1 LQRARREND
10 VRNRIFF
17 KLMAAFLVVIIAA
30 AVTFDVTI
38 GGAWEASL
46 RREIQRNLTQKTELI
61 AHRVETDRS
70 GQSLSNIA
78 AQEGQ
83 AAGARVTVIDSAGK
97 VLADSEVDSGE
108 MESTGSRP
116 EFKAAL
122 SGKVGSSERHS
133 ATIGTPFLYV
143 AVPISGGAVRLAYP
157 LSDVEAVSA
166 QVRRSLA
173 SASALAFLIAL
184 LVAMFASRWS
194 ARRLERI
201 VEVAARIAEGDLQ
214 ARIHETSQ
222 DEIGRVA
229 SAIDKTARRVE
240 HSFAALQ
247 SSQRQLETLLNSM
260 QDAVIAVSADGL
272 VQWANRPM
280 NRLIP
285 HGTRLQQPV
294 VETIRDPDFLATVKE
309 ATASRDVKTARAT
322 SIVPGR
328 AFDVTAA
335 PLPDGGA
342 VTVLRDLTETE
353 RVEKTRRDFI
363 ANVSHELRTP
373 LTSIHGYAET
383 LLDSTPEN
391 GAPTREFL
399 EIIRKNS
406 SRMSRLTEDLL
417 TLARVESGETRF
429 DAESV
434 PPLELLHDAEENFR
448 EIARNHGI
456 ELHIQDSVAIESGG
470 NGSPEGA
477 GSEFRN
483 RALLS
488 RTSEGRSSLN
498 HTSQSQFSLN
508 HAFVAHDSPIQ
519 NLPRV
524 LADREALHQVF
535 SNLIDNAM
543 KYGASGGRIVL
554 GARAVPHAVEFFVQD
569 FGAGIPSE
577 HLPRLFERFYRVD
590 KARSRESGG
599 TGLGLAIAKHIMLAH
614 GGSIRAESEL
624 GHGSTFLFR
633 LPIA

>member
-1 LQRARREND
+1 M
-10 VRNRIFF
+10 RNRIFF
-17 KLMAAFLVVIIAA
+17 KLLAAFLIVIVAA
-30 AVTFDVTI
+30 AITFDLMI
-38 GGAWEASL
+38 GGMWQASL
-46 RREIQRNLTQKTELI
+46 RAEIERNLVQKTQLL
-61 AHRVETDRS
+61 AHRVETDRDP
-70 GQSLSNIA
+70 GHSLADIA

-83 AAGARVTVIDSAGK
+83 SAGARVTIIDPTGK
-97 VLADSEVDSGE
+97 VLADSEANPAS
-108 MESTGSRP
+108 MENYAARP
-116 EFKAAL
+116 EFAAAL
-122 SGKVGSSERHS
+122 AGKIGRNERLS
-133 ATIGTPFLYV
+133 ATIGIPFLYI
-143 AVPISGGAVRLAYP
+143 AVPVSGGAVRLAYP

-166 QVRRSLA
+166 QVHRRLEL
-173 SASALAFLIAL
+173 ASALAFLFAMA
-184 LVAMFASRWS
+184 VAAGAAHWS

-201 VEVAARIAEGDLQ
+201 VNVAARIAEGDLQ
-214 ARIHETSQ
+214 ARIKEASQ

-229 SAIDKTARRVE
+229 GAIDKTARRVE
-240 HSFAALQ
+240 QSFAAVR

-272 VQWANRPM
+272 VQWANQPM

-285 HGTRLQQPV
+285 QGTRLQQPV

-309 ATASRDVKTARAT
+309 ATTTREVKTARAT

-342 VTVLRDLTETE
+342 VAVLRDLTETE

-373 LTSIHGYAET
+373 LTSIQGYAET
-383 LLDSTPEN
+383 LLDSTPDN
-391 GAPTREFL
+391 VAPAREFL

-434 PPLELLHDAEENFR
+434 PPAELLHDAEESFR
-448 EIARNHGI
+448 EFARTHGI
-456 ELHIQDSVAIESGG
+456 DLQIQDLQIQDLQIQDLQIQDSPAADPHGG
-470 NGSPEGA
+470 D
-477 GSEFRN
+477 
-483 RALLS
+483 
-488 RTSEGRSSLN
+488 SS
-498 HTSQSQFSLN
+498 
-508 HAFVAHDSPIQ
+508 IQ
-519 NLPRV
+519 HLPPV
-524 LADREALHQVF
+524 LADREAIHQVF
-535 SNLIDNAM
+535 SNLIDNAL

-569 FGAGIPSE
+569 FGGGIASE

-614 GGSIRAESEL
+614 RGSIRAESEL
-624 GHGSTFLFR
+624 AHGSTFLFT
-633 LPIA
+633 LPTA

>member
-1 LQRARREND
+1 
-10 VRNRIFF
+10 
-17 KLMAAFLVVIIAA
+17 MAAFLVVIFAA
-30 AVTFDVTI
+30 AVTFDTML
-38 GGAWEASL
+38 GGAWQASL
-46 RREIQRNLTQKTELI
+46 RSEIERNLIQKTQLL

-70 GQSLSNIA
+70 GHSLADIA

-83 AAGARVTVIDSAGK
+83 AAGARVTIIDPAGN
-97 VLADSEVDSGE
+97 VLADSESSPGAIENV
-108 MESTGSRP
+108 TQRK
-116 EFKAAL
+116 EFAAAL
-122 SGKVGSSERHS
+122 SGRVGVDQRPS
-133 ATIGTPFLYV
+133 APVGIPFLYV

-157 LSDVEAVSA
+157 LSDVEAVSL
-166 QVRRSLA
+166 QVRRRLELA
-173 SASALAFLIAL
+173 SGLAFLFAL
-184 LVAMFASRWS
+184 LVAAAAANWT

-201 VEVAARIAEGDLQ
+201 VDVAARIADGDLQ
-214 ARIHETSQ
+214 ARILETSQ

-229 SAIDKTARRVE
+229 GAIDKTSRRVE
-240 HSFAALQ
+240 QSFAAVR

-272 VQWANRPM
+272 VQWANQPM
-280 NRLIP
+280 DRLVP
-285 HGTRLQQPV
+285 QRTRLQQPV
-294 VETIRDPDFLATVKE
+294 VETIRDPDFLAAVKE
-309 ATASRDVKTARAT
+309 AITTHEVKTARAT

-335 PLPDGGA
+335 PLPGGGA
-342 VTVLRDLTETE
+342 VAVLRDLTETE

-373 LTSIHGYAET
+373 LTSIQGYAET

-391 GAPTREFL
+391 VAPSREFL

-429 DAESV
+429 ESEPV
-434 PPLELLHDAEENFR
+434 PPAELLHDAEESFR
-448 EIARNHGI
+448 EIARSHGI
-456 ELHIQDSVAIESGG
+456 DLQIQDLQIQDSLAHH
-470 NGSPEGA
+470 
-477 GSEFRN
+477 
-483 RALLS
+483 L
-488 RTSEGRSSLN
+488 
-498 HTSQSQFSLN
+498 QSQNFPG
-508 HAFVAHDSPIQ
+508 PIPLPE
-519 NLPRV
+519 NLPPV
-524 LADREALHQVF
+524 LADREAIHQVF
-535 SNLIDNAM
+535 SNLIDNALKYGS

-569 FGAGIPSE
+569 FGAGIASE

-624 GHGSTFLFR
+624 AHGSTFLFT
-633 LPIA
+633 LPTA

>member
-1 LQRARREND
+1 M
-10 VRNRIFF
+10 RNGIFL

-30 AVTFDVTI
+30 AVMFDLML

-46 RREIQRNLTQKTELI
+46 SSEIERNLVQKTQLL

-70 GQSLSNIA
+70 GHSLADIA
-78 AQEGQ
+78 AQEAQ
-83 AAGARVTVIDSAGK
+83 AANARVTIIDPTGR
-97 VLADSEVDSGE
+97 VLADSETNPSEIQNVSD
-108 MESTGSRP
+108 RK
-116 EFKAAL
+116 EFAAAL
-122 SGKVGSSERHS
+122 SGHVGIDQRRS
-133 ATIGTPFLYV
+133 ATIGVPFLYI
-143 AVPISGGAVRLAYP
+143 AVPVSGGAVRLAYP

-166 QVRRSLA
+166 QVRRRMEL
-173 SASALAFLIAL
+173 ASALAFLFAL
-184 LVAMFASRWS
+184 LVAAVAANWT
-194 ARRLERI
+194 AHRLERI
-201 VEVAARIAEGDLQ
+201 VNVAARIADGDLQ
-214 ARIHETSQ
+214 ARILEPSQ

-240 HSFAALQ
+240 QSFAAVV

-272 VQWANRPM
+272 VQWANQPM
-280 NRLIP
+280 DQLVP
-285 HGTRLQQPV
+285 QGTRLQQPV

-309 ATASRDVKTARAT
+309 ATATREVKTARAT

-342 VTVLRDLTETE
+342 VAVLRDLTETE

-373 LTSIHGYAET
+373 LTSIQGYAET
-383 LLDSTPEN
+383 LLDTTPEN

-429 DAESV
+429 EV
-434 PPLELLHDAEENFR
+434 EEIPPAELLHDAEESFR
-448 EIARNHGI
+448 EIARSHGI
-456 ELHIQDSVAIESGG
+456 DLQIK
-470 NGSPEGA
+470 
-477 GSEFRN
+477 
-483 RALLS
+483 
-488 RTSEGRSSLN
+488 
-498 HTSQSQFSLN
+498 
-508 HAFVAHDSPIQ
+508 DSPGPEE
-519 NLPRV
+519 LPHV
-524 LADREALHQVF
+524 LADREAIHQVF
-535 SNLIDNAM
+535 SNLIDNAL
-543 KYGASGGRIVL
+543 KYGASGGRIIL
-554 GARAVPHAVEFFVQD
+554 GARAVSHAVEFSVQD
-569 FGAGIPSE
+569 FGAGIASE

-624 GHGSTFLFR
+624 AHGSTFLFT
-633 LPIA
+633 LPIG